1 MEDPTR
7 DIVHLAHLLRVH
19 ENLRIGL
26 KGVLI
31 PLWQISSSC
40 AARQRREDVKSVRR
54 LQEGSAE
61 PELCCIACQAGQRT
75 FCLRLGNQPCLRW
88 EERRVKEYEIRRRW
102 WIGEAGR
109 SFFPSVSPSK
119 SQMSATVALTST
131 AITGTK
137 PKTETRS
144 TVAERAKDKFLETSL
159 SCWVGHPW
167 SHFRGYNLL
176 TPPSS
181 KE

>member
-1 MEDPTR
+1 MYGDCK
-7 DIVHLAHLLRVH
+7 
-19 ENLRIGL
+19 
-26 KGVLI
+26 KGV
-31 PLWQISSSC
+31 QSC
-40 AARQRREDVKSVRR
+40 SARAVLHSVS
-54 LQEGSAE
+54 GWTAN
-61 PELCCIACQAGQRT
+61 I
-75 FCLRLGNQPCLRW
+75 CLRLGNQPCLRW
-88 EERRVKEYEIRRRW
+88 EERRVNEYEIRRRW